1 MPVLNSYYPHGSA
14 SEQSLYQSLITESIH
29 IKGEEFYYIPRT
41 LVAKDDILTEDSLSR
56 FKSAYPFA
64 GYVEDINQWAG
75 AGSFMQRFGVFLEE
89 QATISVSK
97 EIWDNLVTDNVGKL
111 PDRPFEGDL
120 LWFPTTKSL
129 LEIRFVEHQSH
140 FYALHKQFVYKLKVE
155 LFTFSSER
163 IETGIE
169 ELDNFAMDKTFDL
182 LERGFD
188 SESGVDEFLN
198 ENGGILVTEDPN
210 DRKWDTRSPIRD
222 ESDSVLD
229 FDERNP
235 FAEFDR

>member
-1 MPVLNSYYPHGSA
+1 MATLNSYYPHGSE
-14 SEQSLYQSLITESIH
+14 SEQNLYQRLITESIY

-41 LVAKDDILTEDSLSR
+41 LVAKDDVLTEDSLSR

-75 AGSFMQRFGVFLEE
+75 AGSFMSKFGVFLEE
-89 QATISVSK
+89 QATVSVSK
-97 EIWDNLVTDNVGKL
+97 EIWDNLVADNIGKL

-120 LWFPTTKSL
+120 LWFPVTKSL

-163 IETGIE
+163 IETGISD
-169 ELDNFAMDKTFDL
+169 LDNFAMDKTFDL

-188 SESGVDEFLN
+188 SEGGIDEFLQ
-198 ENGGILVTEDPN
+198 EDGSILVTEDPN
-210 DRKWDTRSPIRD
+210 DRKWDSRNDIRTD
-222 ESDSVLD
+222 SDATID
-229 FDERNP
+229 FDEKNP
-235 FAEFDR
+235 FGDIVR